1 MKIINIQNINTPSYL
16 QTKPQNNSQ
25 NMQNIQQPEHF
36 GKLPS
41 TMQYLA
47 FTGGYSLNLSQ
58 TIKQLDKLAEK
69 NSTIYPP
76 NIREWLALI
85 LENGNKAKETL
96 IGGHKKYF
104 ASLKDCFTLEEIKAR
119 FPEFRDVIPSTK
131 VSAQENSFIS
141 KFQKGEL
148 EYFDGEED
156 LSVQLIKLY
165 WGEGFSLNDLKHY
178 AGGQDLYYT
187 MKKLNI
193 PTASRDYGH
202 ILKFSDA
209 EYNER
214 LGKEMAQKRLEAMD
228 RKAQLQDGEP
238 VYIPSKKR
246 GPLSEEWKKHISEGL
261 IKHWQENPERIYEM
275 SERQIQYYID
285 NPERA
290 KDFKRVLNRAWNI
303 FGADRI
309 KQAMSKF
316 FKNKKVDMFDVTN
329 PLEMTPKQKKTTRE
343 FWGQNEW
350 AKKMF
355 SKNMKHAW
363 KKVKEENETFFTLRS
378 TPTQLTRYI
387 EEKAGMPAGTLKNE
401 TKFNLYTHESSVD
414 EQANEICRKYTN
426 VEGLSNVMA
435 DTYQLA
441 VINIAGKLKDIRLS
455 RKNRPFNDLFLLAAD
470 TVRSNTLDNGYK
482 VQYTEEAQQDFVQ
495 LAAFASQSKCPELVD
510 IVNKALDESF
520 ELALSIHKECI
531 LK

>member
-1 MKIINIQNINTPSYL
+1 MKIINIQNTNTPKYL
-16 QTKPQNNSQ
+16 QTKPQSNP
-25 NMQNIQQPEHF
+25 QNIQNPQQPERF

-58 TIKQLDKLAEK
+58 TIKQLDKLSEN
-69 NSTIYPP
+69 NSSIYPP
-76 NIREWLALI
+76 NIREWLGLI
-85 LENGNKAKETL
+85 LEEGNKAKETL
-96 IGGHKKYF
+96 IGVHKKYF

-119 FPEFRDVIPSTK
+119 FPEFKDVIPAK
-131 VSAQENSFIS
+131 NVSAQENSFIG
-141 KFQKGEL
+141 KFQNGEL

-165 WGEGFSLNDLKHY
+165 WGEGFSLNDLKRY
-178 AGGQDLYYT
+178 AGGQNLYYT

-214 LGKEMAQKRLEAMD
+214 LVKEMTQKRLEAMD
-228 RKAQLQDGEP
+228 RKAQLQEGEP
-238 VYIPSKKR
+238 VYIPSRNR

-261 IKHWQENPERIYEM
+261 IRHWQEHPERIYDM
-275 SERQIQYYID
+275 SERQTQYYID
-285 NPERA
+285 NPEKA
-290 KDFKRVLNRAWNI
+290 TDFKRVLDRAWNI

-309 KQAMSKF
+309 RQAMSKF
-316 FKNKKVDMFDVTN
+316 FKNKKIDMFDLTN

-363 KKVKEENETFFTLRS
+363 KKIKEENEIFFTLRS

-387 EEKAGMPAGTLKNE
+387 EEKAGMPVGTLKNE
-401 TKFNLYTHESSVD
+401 TRFNPYTHESSVD

-441 VINIAGKLKDIRLS
+441 VINVAGKLKDVRLS

-470 TVRSNTLDNGYK
+470 IVRSNALKNGYK
-482 VQYTEEAQQDFVQ
+482 VQYTEEAQQDFIK
-495 LAAFASQSKCPELVD
+495 LAAFASQSKCPELVE
-510 IVNKALDESF
+510 IVNTALDEAF
-520 ELALSIHKECI
+520 DMALRVHKECI